1 MIFGFSLIFRN
12 TMFLDEAK
20 INIKAGNG
28 GNGIVTFFT
37 LKGGVKKIPSG
48 GNGGKGGGI
57 IIKAA
62 EDLSTLYG
70 FKKKIHFKAEN
81 GKNGEPNNR
90 NGKAGMDLIIKVPE
104 GTVIKD
110 RKGDII
116 ADLDTPGDK
125 IIIAEGGMGGR
136 GNSSFLSAKR
146 RFPAFAELG
155 EKTEDF
161 WIGLELKLV
170 ADVALVGFPN
180 SGKSTIISR
189 ISAARPKIADYPF
202 TTLTPNL
209 GVVTVDDDSFVVTD
223 VPGLIKG
230 AHEGIGLGDKFLRHI
245 TRAAVLAIVLDGQR
259 IIDEE
264 EDIIET
270 FNILRE
276 ELRLYNIDVYKKDYV
291 VLINKIDLINDGD
304 ILDKIKKVL
313 ENKSGKDVFLI
324 SAITGQGL
332 DGLIWDL
339 YKKVEGYRKEFRKN
353 KDMES
358 EKQEITRVYS
368 MDKRNLE
375 MEKIEIEKN
384 NNEYTVKNKKLE
396 RMVAMTDLE
405 NEEALDYLKYRL
417 KKIGIADRLKK
428 MGIKEG
434 STVIIERLVF
444 SLVE

>member
-1 MIFGFSLIFRN
+1 
-12 TMFLDEAK
+12 MFLDEAK

-28 GNGIVTFFT
+28 GNGIVTFFNVRS
-37 LKGGVKKIPSG
+37 GGKKIPSG
-48 GNGGKGGGI
+48 GKKIPSGGSGGKGGDI
-57 IIKAA
+57 IIKATG
-62 EDLSTLYG
+62 DLSTLYG

-81 GKNGEPNNR
+81 GKNGESNNR
-90 NGKAGMDLIIKVPE
+90 NGKAGMDLIVKVPV
-104 GTVIKD
+104 GTIIKD
-110 RKGDII
+110 KKGDII
-116 ADLDTPGDK
+116 ADLNDPGDK
-125 IIIAEGGMGGR
+125 IVIAEGGIGGK
-136 GNSSFLSAKR
+136 GNSSFVSAKR
-146 RFPAFAELG
+146 RFPAFAEIG

-161 WIGLELKLV
+161 WIDLELRLV

-209 GVVTVDDDSFVVTD
+209 GVVTVDEDNFVVTD

-245 TRAAVLAIVLDGQR
+245 TRSVVLAVVLDGQR
-259 IIDEE
+259 IIDEK

-276 ELRLYNIDVYKKDYV
+276 EIRLYNIDVYKKDYI
-291 VLINKIDLINDGD
+291 VLINKIDLITDGD
-304 ILDKIKKVL
+304 KLNKIKKAI
-313 ENKSGKDVFLI
+313 ENRSGKSVFLI

-332 DGLIWDL
+332 DGLVWNL
-339 YKKVEGYRKEFRKN
+339 YKKVERYRKEFKKS
-353 KDMES
+353 KDIES
-358 EKQEITRVYS
+358 QKEGITKVYS
-368 MDKRNLE
+368 LDKKNLE
-375 MEKIEIEKN
+375 MGKIEVEKN
-384 NNEYTVKNKKLE
+384 NNEYIVKNKKLE

-417 KKIGIADRLKK
+417 NKIGIADRLKK

-434 STVIIERLVF
+434 STVIIGRLVF
-444 SLVE
+444 SLME

>member
-1 MIFGFSLIFRN
+1 
-12 TMFLDEAK
+12 MFLDEAK

-245 TRAAVLAIVLDGQR
+245 TRAAVLTIVLDGQR

-313 ENKSGKDVFLI
+313 EGSSGKDVFLI

>member
-1 MIFGFSLIFRN
+1 
-12 TMFLDEAK
+12 MFLDEAK

>member
-1 MIFGFSLIFRN
+1 
-12 TMFLDEAK
+12 MFLDEAK

-57 IIKAA
+57 IIKAT

-90 NGKAGMDLIIKVPE
+90 NGKAGMDLIIKVPA

-116 ADLDTPGDK
+116 ADLDTPGDR
-125 IIIAEGGMGGR
+125 IVIAEGGMGGR

-245 TRAAVLAIVLDGQR
+245 TRAAVLTIVLDGQR

-313 ENKSGKDVFLI
+313 ERSSGKDVFLI

-375 MEKIEIEKN
+375 MEKIEIERN
-384 NNEYTVKNKKLE
+384 NNEYTVKNIKLE

-434 STVIIERLVF
+434 STVIIGRLVF

>member
-1 MIFGFSLIFRN
+1 
-12 TMFLDEAK
+12 
-20 INIKAGNG
+20 
-28 GNGIVTFFT
+28 
-37 LKGGVKKIPSG
+37 
-48 GNGGKGGGI
+48 
-57 IIKAA
+57 
-62 EDLSTLYG
+62 
-70 FKKKIHFKAEN
+70 
-81 GKNGEPNNR
+81 
-90 NGKAGMDLIIKVPE
+90 
-104 GTVIKD
+104 
-110 RKGDII
+110 
-116 ADLDTPGDK
+116 
-125 IIIAEGGMGGR
+125 
-136 GNSSFLSAKR
+136 
-146 RFPAFAELG
+146 
-155 EKTEDF
+155 
-161 WIGLELKLV
+161 
-170 ADVALVGFPN
+170 
-180 SGKSTIISR
+180 
-189 ISAARPKIADYPF
+189 
-202 TTLTPNL
+202 
-209 GVVTVDDDSFVVTD
+209 
-223 VPGLIKG
+223 
-230 AHEGIGLGDKFLRHI
+230 
-245 TRAAVLAIVLDGQR
+245 
-259 IIDEE
+259 
-264 EDIIET
+264 
-270 FNILRE
+270 
-276 ELRLYNIDVYKKDYV
+276 
-291 VLINKIDLINDGD
+291 LINKIDLINDGD

-313 ENKSGKDVFLI
+313 EGSSGKDVFLI